1 MSERCYH
8 TWYVHFLPDTLSPR
22 VGERRGG
29 GVGEERVGVEREGV
43 IVGEWGSGGMH
54 EAARDGWVWGWKIC
68 IRI

>member
-1 MSERCYH
+1 MRDAIIPGMCIFCPIRSLPEWERE
-8 TWYVHFLPDTLSPR
+8 S
-22 VGERRGG
+22 RGG